1 MTLSTKHPALQP
13 RRPNLQQIRKMAS
26 QKANAEI
33 SGSNSGSSQEY
44 CTGRSSDKENSQSR
58 LGRALVQRALFGSSR
73 RRSGGRKF
81 KGCDTKTS
89 PSRLSR
95 VSLAAEAES

>member
-1 MTLSTKHPALQP
+1 
-13 RRPNLQQIRKMAS
+13 MAS

-58 LGRALVQRALFGSSR
+58 LGRALVQRALLGSSR
-73 RRSGGRKF
+73 HRSGGRKF